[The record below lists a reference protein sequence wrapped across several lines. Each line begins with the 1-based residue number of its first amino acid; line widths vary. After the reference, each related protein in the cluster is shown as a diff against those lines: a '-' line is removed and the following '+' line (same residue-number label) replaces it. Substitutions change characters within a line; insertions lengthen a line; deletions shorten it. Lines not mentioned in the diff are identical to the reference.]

1 VTSPGRGRFRAAR
14 GLVLSAACLL
24 VPTTAHVMAGG
35 GAPTTGPFLFGAAL
49 LSVASVGLAER
60 RLGAGELAILMFASQ
75 PVLHVLLALS
85 GHESTAISVDAG
97 MVLAHALAAAV
108 LSVLLAGAES
118 VLWVM
123 AALSSTLLLLPA
135 RAALLA
141 PAVEVGGAGGPPQTP
156 LRAASAYI
164 LNVTRTA
171 PRRGPPVPAGT

>member
-1 VTSPGRGRFRAAR
+1 MSPGRGRFRAAR
-14 GLVLSAACLL
+14 GLALSAGCLL
-24 VPTTAHVMAGG
+24 VPTTAHLIAGG
-35 GAPTTGPFLFGAAL
+35 GAPTKGPFLFGAAL

-60 RLGAGELAILMFASQ
+60 RLAAGEMAMLVFASQ

-85 GHESTAISVDAG
+85 GHGSTAISVDAG
-97 MVLAHALAAAV
+97 MVMAHAA
-108 LSVLLAGAES
+108 AGAES

-141 PAVEVGGAGGPPQTP
+141 PAVEVGSPGGPPQTP
-156 LRAASAYI
+156 LRAASAFV

>member
-1 VTSPGRGRFRAAR
+1 VHQRRARSCSVLRCCPSPPLGWP
-14 GLVLSAACLL
+14 S
-24 VPTTAHVMAGG
+24 
-35 GAPTTGPFLFGAAL
+35 GA
-49 LSVASVGLAER
+49 S
-60 RLGAGELAILMFASQ
+60 GAGELAILMFASQ

-97 MVLAHALAAAV
+97 MVLAHAVAAAA

-141 PAVEVGGAGGPPQTP
+141 PAVEVGGAGRPPQTP
-156 LRAASAYI
+156 LRVASAYI

>member
-1 VTSPGRGRFRAAR
+1 MSPGRGRFRAAR
-14 GLVLSAACLL
+14 GLALSAACLL
-24 VPTTAHVMAGG
+24 IPTTAHVIAGG

-60 RLGAGELAILMFASQ
+60 RFAAGEVAMLLFASQ
-75 PVLHVLLALS
+75 PVLHALLAMS
-85 GHESTAISVDAG
+85 GHGSTAISVDAG
-97 MVLAHALAAAV
+97 MVLAHAVAAAV

-135 RAALLA
+135 RAAQLA
-141 PAVEVGGAGGPPQTP
+141 PAVEVGSAGGPLRTP

-171 PRRGPPVPAGT
+171 PRRGPPVPVGT

>member
-1 VTSPGRGRFRAAR
+1 MRSPGRGRFRAAR
-14 GLVLSAACLL
+14 GLVLWATCLL
-24 VPTTAHVMAGG
+24 IPTTAHVIAGG
-35 GAPTTGPFLFGAAL
+35 GVPTTGPFLFGAAL

-60 RLGAGELAILMFASQ
+60 RFAAGEVAMLLFASQ
-75 PVLHVLLALS
+75 PVLHALLAMS
-85 GHESTAISVDAG
+85 GHGSTAISVDAG
-97 MVLAHALAAAV
+97 MVLAHAVAAAV
-108 LSVLLAGAES
+108 LSVLLEGAES

-141 PAVEVGGAGGPPQTP
+141 PALEVGSAGAPLRTP
-156 LRAASAYI
+156 LRAASAFV

>member
-14 GLVLSAACLL
+14 GLALSAGCLL
-24 VPTTAHVMAGG
+24 VPTTAHLTAGG
-35 GAPTTGPFLFGAAL
+35 GAPTKGPFLFGAAL

-60 RLGAGELAILMFASQ
+60 RLAAGEMAMLVFASQ
-75 PVLHVLLALS
+75 PILHVLLALS
-85 GHESTAISVDAG
+85 GHGSTAISVDAG
-97 MVLAHALAAAV
+97 MVMAHAAAAAV
-108 LSVLLAGAES
+108 LSALLAGAES
-118 VLWVM
+118 VLWAM

-141 PAVEVGGAGGPPQTP
+141 PAVEIGSAGGPPQTP
-156 LRAASAYI
+156 LRAASAFV

>member
-1 VTSPGRGRFRAAR
+1 VRSPGRGRFRAAR
-14 GLVLSAACLL
+14 GLLLSATCLL
-24 VPTTAHVMAGG
+24 IPTIAHVIAGG
-35 GAPTTGPFLFGAAL
+35 GVPTTGPFLFGAAL

-60 RLGAGELAILMFASQ
+60 RFAAGEVAMLLFASQ
-75 PVLHVLLALS
+75 PVLHALLAMS
-85 GHESTAISVDAG
+85 GHGSTAISVDAG
-97 MVLAHALAAAV
+97 MVLAHAVAAAV

-141 PAVEVGGAGGPPQTP
+141 PALEVGGAGAPQRTP
-156 LRAASAYI
+156 LRAASAFV